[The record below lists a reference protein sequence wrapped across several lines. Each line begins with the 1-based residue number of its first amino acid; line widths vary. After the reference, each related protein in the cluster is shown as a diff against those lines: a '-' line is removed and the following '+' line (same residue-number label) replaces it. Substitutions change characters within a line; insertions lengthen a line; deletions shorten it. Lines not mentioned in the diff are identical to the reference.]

1 VWYGYVDFSTKPVF
15 AHGIMGKKS
24 KYMLLSMMGVLVFP
38 VMAILAVAYICHLF
52 AKYGIWEWASR
63 VTGG

>member
-1 VWYGYVDFSTKPVF
+1 
-15 AHGIMGKKS
+15 MGKKS